1 MPFEKHGKVRFEV
14 VMAVKL
20 LKLFFWAVDL
30 EVDTSVFGKHQNP
43 EEQHWYLGR
52 DLWITVVALVFKM
65 SITNTVLVEQN
76 IGVALGQ
83 FYLDI
88 LLVKILDTSALVG

>member
-1 MPFEKHGKVRFEV
+1 M
-14 VMAVKL
+14 L
-20 LKLFFWAVDL
+20 
-30 EVDTSVFGKHQNP
+30 
-43 EEQHWYLGR
+43 
-52 DLWITVVALVFKM
+52 KM

-88 LLVKILDTSALVG
+88 LLVKIRDTSALVG